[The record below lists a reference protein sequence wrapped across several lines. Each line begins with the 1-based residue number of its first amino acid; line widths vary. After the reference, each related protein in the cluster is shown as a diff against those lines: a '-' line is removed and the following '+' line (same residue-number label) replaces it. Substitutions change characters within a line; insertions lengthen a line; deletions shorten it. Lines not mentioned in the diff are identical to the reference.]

1 MSISGQNLSVVIVT
15 FKSEKVIDKCINSIG
30 SNVPIIIVENSNNQK
45 FKYDLESKYQNLK
58 CILSGSNL
66 GMGAGN
72 NVGIKAANTDF
83 VFILNPDTTLEPNTL
98 DELYLAVGRAE
109 VNSLDFSILSPISS
123 DKNFP
128 NYGISNKKS
137 KKYLGDLE
145 QIKEKGLPF
154 VVDYVDGFSM
164 LLNKGKFK
172 NDKYFDENFF
182 MYLENNDLCLR
193 VINNG
198 GSIFVVPN
206 AKINHLAAK
215 TVDEKFTLE
224 VEFSRNWHWVWSKF
238 YFSKK
243 HFSFLK
249 ALNESFPSFFSAIFK
264 YVFYLFMNNKIKKKI
279 YFNRVSGFFNA
290 LTGKSS
296 WYRPNLED

>member
-1 MSISGQNLSVVIVT
+1 MSISRQNLTIVIVT
-15 FKSEKVIDKCINSIG
+15 FKSEKIIDKCINSIG
-30 SNVPIIIVENSNNQK
+30 QNVPIIVVENSNNQR
-45 FKYDLESKYQNLK
+45 FKRDLESKYKNLK

-182 MYLENNDLCLR
+182 MYLENNDLCKR
-193 VINNG
+193 AINEG
-198 GSIFVVPN
+198 GNIFIIQST
-206 AKINHLAAK
+206 KINHEGGKA
-215 TVDEKFTLE
+215 VDQKFYKELE
-224 VEFSRNWHWVWSKF
+224 LSRNWHWIWSKF
-238 YFSKK
+238 YFNKK
-243 HFSFLK
+243 NFGFLK
-249 ALNESFPSFFSAIFK
+249 ALIECFPIFISAILK
-264 YVFYLFMNNKIKKKI
+264 ILFYILVNNSFKKKI
-279 YFNRVSGFFNA
+279 YLNRASGFYNA
-290 LTGKSS
+290 LIGKSS
-296 WYRPNLED
+296 WYRPKIDN